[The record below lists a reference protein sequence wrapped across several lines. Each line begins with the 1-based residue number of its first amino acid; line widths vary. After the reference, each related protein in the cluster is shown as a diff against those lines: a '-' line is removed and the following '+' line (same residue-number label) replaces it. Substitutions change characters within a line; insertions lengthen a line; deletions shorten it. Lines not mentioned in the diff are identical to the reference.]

1 MALKTKDEWVLLTIL
16 FIVIGALFLYNKID
30 VFMSAEC
37 DGYFH
42 ALGGYFVYDFARWW
56 IASPTFSMKSIM
68 SFILDYEA
76 RYKFL
81 GGLTHYQPF
90 QSLLVGFLAFF
101 SGKYPF
107 TFYIS
112 TILETLGTMLY
123 GYKLYGLMYGER
135 KKLFLFLVPIFIAF
149 SPIVFNFGA
158 SFSNEPGIMLFSTM
172 TIFYFIRY
180 IKAEKNRDLYLT
192 AASFGLGVLT
202 KSPFVIILPILLL
215 CMLAERKHRLLFRN
229 YKALLISFAI
239 FLVVIS
245 PFLMLEYIFIKN
257 GISDLDNTLR
267 IQLIIQSMNLG
278 SSLNVK
284 LANLSTT
291 LWVIFGTFLL
301 IPFLFYKLL
310 KSRRLLGEM
319 TLLLFI
325 ILYSF
330 FYNLIGTVPEIQPR
344 LFLPVIPIAVMLSIR
359 GMQIFSEKQKRFEKY
374 LIPAIGFILFTSILS
389 CYNYTTLE
397 KEDFASTDILSPAIY
412 ISDNTQTPTTV
423 LSTFSRMQ
431 SVAFLTLGNKNIY
444 TVEAPYTYSG
454 GVDELEI
461 MLDSKDYVRRPNMT
475 EWERFN
481 LTHPPIGW
489 VIIHERYDGL
499 EPDYKLKD
507 VIDKR
512 EDFELVQV
520 MEGKWPGNRVFI
532 YKRKPSFYN
541 T

>member
-1 MALKTKDEWVLLTIL
+1 
-16 FIVIGALFLYNKID
+16 
-30 VFMSAEC
+30 
-37 DGYFH
+37 
-42 ALGGYFVYDFARWW
+42 
-56 IASPTFSMKSIM
+56 MKSIM